1 MRLSGGNVRFSR
13 DEESYQSRYA
23 LSAMLGQPAYTQRQ
37 FPTRSIPVIRISNRY
52 PILLQP
58 GHRVAAPSLSILAPL
73 VRLSK
78 DILVTG
84 AMQLSLLTTEPVRHS
99 RMEVYCRFK
108 CIQTNHA
115 FIYILQFCMSPHA
128 IYMILQ
134 VVRELGRR
142 FFRLPEDDSA
152 RSIPSRPPVR
162 PDSCHLLR
170 VCVLLQ
176 HATAPL

>member
-1 MRLSGGNVRFSR
+1 M
-13 DEESYQSRYA
+13 
-23 LSAMLGQPAYTQRQ
+23 QPSYTQHQ
-37 FPTRSIPVIRISNRY
+37 FPTQSIPMIRISNRY

-58 GHRVAAPSLSILAPL
+58 GHRVAAPSLSVLAPL
-73 VRLSK
+73 VPLSK
-78 DILVTG
+78 GILGTE
-84 AMQLSLLTTEPVRHS
+84 ATQLSLLTTEPVRHS
-99 RMEVYCRFK
+99 RMGVFCKFK

-115 FIYILQFCMSPHA
+115 FIYIIPAYSILSPHA
-128 IYMILQ
+128 IYIILQ

-142 FFRLPEDDSA
+142 FFRLPEDDNA

-170 VCVLLQ
+170 VRVLLQ